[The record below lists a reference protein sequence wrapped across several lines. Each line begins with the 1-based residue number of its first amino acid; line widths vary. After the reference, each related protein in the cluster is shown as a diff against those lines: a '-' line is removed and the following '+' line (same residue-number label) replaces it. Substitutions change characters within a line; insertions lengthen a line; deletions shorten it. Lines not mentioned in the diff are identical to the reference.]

1 MQPDPT
7 ALFEHERP
15 RLLRLA
21 YRMLGSHRDAE
32 DIVQDAWLRWAAQ
45 TREMVQSPSAFLS
58 TIVSRACLDAL
69 RSAHARRV
77 EYVGEWLPEPILRDS
92 FERYVQDAELRF
104 DVAEDVSL
112 ALLRLLERL
121 NPVERAVFVLRESLD
136 FSYAE
141 IAAVVDRSE
150 AHCRQIERRARQRLG
165 DPTRARPVPADARR
179 RLLAQFLGAVR
190 DGDVDGLVSLL
201 AADCASIADGGGR
214 AGVAREPVFGSDRV
228 SRYLMGLARKAPP
241 DTRWEVGEV
250 NGAPG
255 IFTYVNDQLHNV
267 IAFDME
273 FDRIRQLLIIVNPE
287 KLAVQR

>member
-1 MQPDPT
+1 MKPDPT
-7 ALFEHERP
+7 ELFEHERP

-32 DIVQDAWLRWAAQ
+32 DVVQDAWLRWAAQ
-45 TREMVQSPSAFLS
+45 THETVLSPSAYLS
-58 TIVSRACLDAL
+58 TTVSRACLDML
-69 RSAHARRV
+69 RSAHVRRV
-77 EYVGEWLPEPILRDS
+77 DYVGEWLPEPILGDS
-92 FERYVQDAELRF
+92 FERYVHDAEARF

-112 ALLRLLERL
+112 ALMRLLERL

-141 IAAVVDRSE
+141 IAAVVERSE
-150 AHCRQIERRARQRLG
+150 EHCRQIERRARQRLG
-165 DPTRARPVPADARR
+165 DPTRAQTVPADARQ

-190 DGDVDGLVSLL
+190 DGDVEGLVSLL
-201 AADCASIADGGGR
+201 AADCVSIAEGGGR
-214 AGVAREPVFGSDRV
+214 SGVAREPVVGSDRV

-273 FDRIRQLLIIVNPE
+273 SDRIRQLFIIVNPA
-287 KLAVQR
+287 KLGAQR